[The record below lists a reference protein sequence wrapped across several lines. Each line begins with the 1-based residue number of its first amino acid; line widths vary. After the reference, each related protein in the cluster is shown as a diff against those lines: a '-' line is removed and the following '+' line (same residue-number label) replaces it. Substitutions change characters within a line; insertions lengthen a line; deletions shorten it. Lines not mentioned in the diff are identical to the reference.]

1 MTHHPRVAL
10 SIAAVA
16 GVLLVAGCGQQTDE
30 RVAQTT
36 APTTAPTEAAVQP
49 PAPSETVPAS
59 SPFVS
64 IDCATGE
71 AAEADQAPE
80 GSTLGPI
87 TVSTGPSGSP
97 VITVATNAPAAAQLE
112 SADIVPGSGT
122 AVAPG
127 DQLTVDY
134 CGVGLGSV
142 SLFDSS
148 WARGEA
154 ATFPLDGVIAGWQQ
168 GLPGMQV
175 GGQRLLVIP
184 GELAYGEAPPP
195 GILPNETLIF
205 LVDLQAVNGAN

>member
-1 MTHHPRVAL
+1 MTRHPRVAL

-49 PAPSETVPAS
+49 PAPSETVPAN

-64 IDCATGE
+64 IDCETGE
-71 AAEADQAPE
+71 ATEADQAPE

>member
-1 MTHHPRVAL
+1 MTRHPRVAL

-97 VITVATNAPAAAQLE
+97 VITVATNAPAVAQLE

>member
-1 MTHHPRVAL
+1 MTRHPRVAL

-49 PAPSETVPAS
+49 PAPSERVPAS

-97 VITVATNAPAAAQLE
+97 VITVATNAPAVAQLE

>member
-1 MTHHPRVAL
+1 MTRHPRVAL

-71 AAEADQAPE
+71 ATEADQAPE

>member
-1 MTHHPRVAL
+1 MTRHPRVAL

-64 IDCATGE
+64 IDCETGE
-71 AAEADQAPE
+71 ATEADQAPE

-97 VITVATNAPAAAQLE
+97 VITVATNATAAAQLE

>member
-1 MTHHPRVAL
+1 MISLRHKAAFFAL
-10 SIAAVA
+10 GAC
-16 GVLLVAGCGQQTDE
+16 VLFVSSCGQQSDE
-30 RVAQTT
+30 RVAQTV
-36 APTTAPTEAAVQP
+36 APAEVTTQPASPAEAA
-49 PAPSETVPAS
+49 AAT

-64 IDCATGE
+64 IDCSTGE
-71 AAEADQAPE
+71 ATGVEEAPE
-80 GSTLGPI
+80 GTALGPV
-87 TVSTGPSGSP
+87 TVSTGASGAP
-97 VITVATNAPAAAQLE
+97 VITVATGAAPAAQLE
-112 SADIVPGSGT
+112 SVDLVPGSGA

-148 WARGEA
+148 WARGEP

-168 GLPGMQV
+168 GLPGMQS

-205 LVDLQAVNGAN
+205 LVDLQAVNGAS